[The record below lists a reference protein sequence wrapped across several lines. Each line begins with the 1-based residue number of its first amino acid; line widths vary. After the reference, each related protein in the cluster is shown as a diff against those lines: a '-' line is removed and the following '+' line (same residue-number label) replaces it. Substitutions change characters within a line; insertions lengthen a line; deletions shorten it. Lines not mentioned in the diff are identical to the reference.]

1 MEVKLLKLARICAV
15 LILLLNGVYTTDEFL
30 KPQLTTTT
38 CSEAFQGVFP
48 NGNRQYTVVLAN
60 HSQIEVDHAV
70 ILPSPGQ
77 RVVSYRT
84 PLFGGLKA
92 IDYEVQ
98 DLSGNQLVQTLGN
111 PNGPRTL
118 MLLVSGILLLLCIV
132 VLTVRFEFAVGTLI
146 FTIVLAGVRFWILK

>member
-77 RVVSYRT
+77 RVVSYQT